1 MPATTAAVP
10 PPSARTTRDSIR
22 AAQQPL
28 TPIPLALAIPDTA
41 RRRPADTAVVNVAAG
56 EVVVLKSADTTGP
69 KTPSTPTETAAD
81 IVRRLALP
89 TSRIQHMRPR
99 DQRGLFI
106 FESPKED
113 TVSYNGFT
121 LQWGAAFTQE
131 MQSLQHH
138 NTAQSVMVAGV
149 NQNELMAIGG
159 GFNNA
164 VANLYLDAQLARGI
178 RVAMTSYLSS
188 RHHSETWVKDG
199 YFLIDA
205 SPIEQPLLD
214 LLMHFAT
221 IKVGH
226 FEVNYGDAH
235 FRRTDNGQAMQNP
248 FIGNLIL
255 DAFTTE
261 IGGEGYLRVGPII
274 AMAGATGGE
283 IRGQVTGPAQR
294 SPAWLGKVGIDRQLA
309 PDLRVRLT
317 GSTYGSAKARS
328 NTLYTGDRGGSPYF
342 MVLENTLATETANAW
357 SGNIRPGFANVVHS
371 YMINP
376 FVKYRATEFFGTIE
390 TATGKASTELRKRTV
405 RQIAGE
411 GIARFGPAD
420 QLYVAARYNKV
431 AGELAGIPT
440 DVSTDRWQ
448 FGGGWFV
455 LPTVLAKVEYVV
467 QRYYDF
473 PALDIRSGG
482 QFKGFMFA
490 GSLAF

>member
-1 MPATTAAVP
+1 MTDTAPRGRVDTAAV
-10 PPSARTTRDSIR
+10 RTD
-22 AAQQPL
+22 
-28 TPIPLALAIPDTA
+28 
-41 RRRPADTAVVNVAAG
+41 AG
-56 EVVVLKSADTTGP
+56 EVVVRLKNSDTTTSARVP
-69 KTPSTPTETAAD
+69 VKPSDETAAS
-81 IVRRLALP
+81 VARRLALP
-89 TSRIQHMRPR
+89 TSRIQHLRPR
-99 DQRGLFI
+99 DQRGLLI
-106 FESPKED
+106 FESPKDD
-113 TVSYNGFT
+113 TVSYTGFT
-121 LQWGAAFTQE
+121 LQFGAAFTQE
-131 MQSLQHH
+131 MQTLQHR
-138 NTAQSVMVAGV
+138 NTAKPVMVAGV
-149 NQNELMAIGG
+149 DQNQLMAIGG

-199 YFLIDA
+199 YILIDA
-205 SPIEQPLLD
+205 SPIDRPLLD

-235 FRRTDNGQAMQNP
+235 FRRTDNGQAMDNP
-248 FIGNLIL
+248 LIGNLIL

-261 IGGEGYLRVGPII
+261 IGGEAYLRVGPIM

-294 SPAWLGKVGIDRQLA
+294 SPAWLGKVGIDRQLS

-342 MVLENTLATETANAW
+342 MVLENTLATESANAW
-357 SGNIRPGFANVVHS
+357 SGDIRPGFTNVVHS

-376 FVKYRATEFFGTIE
+376 FVKYRATEFFGTVE
-390 TATGKASTELRKRTV
+390 TATGKATPELRKRTI
-405 RQIAGE
+405 RQVAGE
-411 GIARFGPAD
+411 GITRFGAAN
-420 QLYVAARYNKV
+420 QLYVGARYNRV
-431 AGELAGIPT
+431 TGELPAFT
-440 DVSTDRWQ
+440 NDVTTDRWQ
-448 FGGGWFV
+448 MGGGWFI

-473 PALDIRSGG
+473 PSTDIRAGG
-482 QFKGFMFA
+482 RFKGLVFA